1 MEFSFSFNILLIAI
15 CFICRFEEAKQ
26 DDGAAT
32 ISQQDKP
39 KRKSKTT
46 SRLSSSEES
55 SLFLADEETTQ
66 PELGRSRRFKS
77 SSKTVNRSG
86 SGRSLNIGAE
96 EDVDWADDDAS
107 SSSYNDDLTTEGAV
121 SSGGSSGSRDG
132 FGRSVSGFGGSG
144 ATRRRQAPGTLS
156 SRQPSSSSSNTNSNS
171 NPRSSFSQRSKVRE
185 SLRESLDNRRSDG
198 PKISLPPKGL
208 TSGFTPRDRQ
218 SSSSSSASRGFTPS
232 SAAADLE
239 DIRPT
244 ASKKTASGSSSSSP
258 FVNPEKKPK
267 VEFKKFDRFERP
279 DIRKNLLNKF
289 LKNRPAGGDSND
301 TTTMSPASVAA
312 TTAAGSNEDGGEE
325 DEGLDDNDLFF
336 DDHESSPSAL
346 VPSIINDEDLLQH
359 LGEPPIKVKL
369 ITHKIIK
376 TKNGKQR

>member
-1 MEFSFSFNILLIAI
+1 MECSFSFNILLIAI
-15 CFICRFEEAKQ
+15 ICMPRFEEAKQ
-26 DDGAAT
+26 DDGAAN

-46 SRLSSSEES
+46 NRLSSSEES

-107 SSSYNDDLTTEGAV
+107 SSSFNDDLTTEGAV
-121 SSGGSSGSRDG
+121 GSGSSSGSRDG

-144 ATRRRQAPGTLS
+144 ATRRRQAPGTS

-171 NPRSSFSQRSKVRE
+171 NSRSSFSQRSKVRE

-218 SSSSSSASRGFTPS
+218 PSSSSASRGFTPS
-232 SAAADLE
+232 SAADLE

-244 ASKKTASGSSSSSP
+244 ASKKAASGSSSSSP

-289 LKNRPAGGDSND
+289 LKNRPAGGESND
-301 TTTMSPASVAA
+301 TTTMSPASAAA
-312 TTAAGSNEDGGEE
+312 TTAAGSNEDGGGDEE
-325 DEGLDDNDLFF
+325 EGLDDNDLFF

-359 LGEPPIKVKL
+359 LGKMA
-369 ITHKIIK
+369 ITLNNQK
-376 TKNGKQR
+376 GK

>member
-1 MEFSFSFNILLIAI
+1 MKFSFSFYCLLIAI
-15 CFICRFEEAKQ
+15 ICICRFEEAKQ
-26 DDGAAT
+26 DDGSAT

-46 SRLSSSEES
+46 SRLTSSEES

-86 SGRSLNIGAE
+86 SGRSLNIGTE

-107 SSSYNDDLTTEGAV
+107 SSFNDDFTTEGAV
-121 SSGGSSGSRDG
+121 SSSGSRDG

-144 ATRRRQAPGTLS
+144 ATRRRQAPGTS

-171 NPRSSFSQRSKVRE
+171 NSRSSFSQRSKVRE

-232 SAAADLE
+232 SAVDLE

-244 ASKKTASGSSSSSP
+244 VSKKAASGSSSSSS

-289 LKNRPAGGDSND
+289 LKNRPAGGESND
-301 TTTMSPASVAA
+301 TTTISPASAAA
-312 TTAAGSNEDGGEE
+312 TTAAGSNEDGGGDEE
-325 DEGLDDNDLFF
+325 EGLDDNDLFF

-359 LGEPPIKVKL
+359 LGERPK
-369 ITHKIIK
+369 IT
-376 TKNGKQR
+376 

>member
-1 MEFSFSFNILLIAI
+1 
-15 CFICRFEEAKQ
+15 
-26 DDGAAT
+26 
-32 ISQQDKP
+32 
-39 KRKSKTT
+39 
-46 SRLSSSEES
+46 
-55 SLFLADEETTQ
+55 
-66 PELGRSRRFKS
+66 
-77 SSKTVNRSG
+77 
-86 SGRSLNIGAE
+86 
-96 EDVDWADDDAS
+96 
-107 SSSYNDDLTTEGAV
+107 
-121 SSGGSSGSRDG
+121 
-132 FGRSVSGFGGSG
+132 
-144 ATRRRQAPGTLS
+144 
-156 SRQPSSSSSNTNSNS
+156 
-171 NPRSSFSQRSKVRE
+171 
-185 SLRESLDNRRSDG
+185 LDNRRSDG

-232 SAAADLE
+232 SAADLE

-244 ASKKTASGSSSSSP
+244 ASKKAASGSTSSSP

-289 LKNRPAGGDSND
+289 LKNRPAGGESND
-301 TTTMSPASVAA
+301 TTTISPASAAA
-312 TTAAGSNEDGGEE
+312 TTAAGSNEDGGNEE
-325 DEGLDDNDLFF
+325 EGLDDNDLFF

-359 LGEPPIKVKL
+359 LGEQPIKVKL